1 MMMTNFTLDKLDD
14 ILDQLKGLKIKEAV
28 SLRKRLEK
36 EKQKLILTKPRI
48 IITKE
53 AKQISAN
60 KLRSVKLKRYWRYI
74 KLIRDNFPN
83 LETNQIRNQLKKRQQ
98 GLESNISDAIWQNP
112 SA

>member
-1 MMMTNFTLDKLDD
+1 MVNFTLDKLDD

-36 EKQKLILTKPRI
+36 EKRKLIPVKSPVKI
-48 IITKE
+48 SKE

-60 KLRSVKLKRYWRYI
+60 KIRSTKLKRYWRYI

-83 LETNQIRNQLKKRQQ
+83 LETNQIRAQLKKRQQ
-98 GLESNISDAIWQNP
+98 GLQSEISDAIWENP
-112 SA
+112 SG

>member
-1 MMMTNFTLDKLDD
+1 MANFTLDKLDD

-36 EKQKLILTKPRI
+36 EKRKLIPTKPPVKI
-48 IITKE
+48 SKE

-60 KLRSVKLKRYWRYI
+60 QNRSSKLKRYWRYI

-83 LETNQIRNQLKKRQQ
+83 LETNQIRAQLKKRQQ
-98 GLESNISDAIWQNP
+98 GLKSNIPDAIWQNP

>member
-1 MMMTNFTLDKLDD
+1 MKDFTLDRLDG

-36 EKQKLILTKPRI
+36 EKKRIVTTKPPVI
-48 IITKE
+48 IPKE
-53 AKQISAN
+53 SRQISAN
-60 KLRSVKLKRYWRYI
+60 KIRSTKLKRYWRYI

-83 LETNQIRNQLKKRQQ
+83 LETNQIRTQLKKRQR